1 MFLLV
6 LAFAV
11 FAWGLHYKLSLYRSE
26 AAQHRQAA
34 AKLLSQ
40 KERPFAGTEMER
52 LLLHGLPVP
61 VTARAS
67 AAPSAATGLAL
78 PATGDLAL
86 LSGHAGLVEREV
98 NRVAEQFRHRDP
110 FAPRGPPRTV

>member
-78 PATGDLAL
+78 PAAGDSAL
-86 LSGHAGLVEREV
+86 LSGHTGLVEREV